1 MKNKLEEA
9 RRKVA
14 EKNGGGG
21 GEGTVGGQHF
31 QKPCLIRLR
40 LSVFPSCVKCFLT
53 NVQCCN
59 CFDE

>member
-40 LSVFPSCVKCFLT
+40 LSVFPSCVKCFL
-53 NVQCCN
+53 
-59 CFDE
+59 